1 MVNIIEISA
10 SAIESVILTE
20 FTTRV
25 LGFKDKKFA
34 AIKYIIYLLLSL
46 FDIIILPLF
55 VESDIVP
62 GIAHL
67 ILTFGFALLFLKG
80 SIFFKLFIAILSN
93 ISILVINIIIMSIF
107 SYFTRLNFSELIIN
121 QESSRALL
129 VFTTKFVYFLFTRAM
144 LKLFGKDKYPLTA
157 LNWYII
163 ISLLLFSLASGLIV
177 FGINLYTK
185 FNVTFIVITT
195 ILIIVVNIATY
206 VIMIALSK
214 YNGSK
219 DIKQMWTIN

>member
-80 SIFFKLFIAILSN
+80 SIFFKLF
-93 ISILVINIIIMSIF
+93 
-107 SYFTRLNFSELIIN
+107 YCH
-121 QESSRALL
+121 
-129 VFTTKFVYFLFTRAM
+129 
-144 LKLFGKDKYPLTA
+144 
-157 LNWYII
+157 
-163 ISLLLFSLASGLIV
+163 
-177 FGINLYTK
+177 
-185 FNVTFIVITT
+185 
-195 ILIIVVNIATY
+195 
-206 VIMIALSK
+206 
-214 YNGSK
+214 
-219 DIKQMWTIN
+219 IKQYIYTRY